1 MITNKMSS
9 SHTNRKSSES
19 FELKNSDLHD
29 KNYSIKESADYF
41 GDLEGKVNFTLFG
54 CGISFRVKGDD
65 IIYARRCAEYFEGI
79 TAENIAEYPAMNVL
93 FEALGRYISDLLDE
107 RGDDWELGGF
117 VFDDEPAL
125 ADILKVLTPVGLIFE
140 RHPCLSEE
148 ESPIAFSLKLSF
160 DPVPDEIAEIAAHGE
175 VPVYAGE
182 YRGVSP
188 WNERVLKKRWNYINV

>member
-19 FELKNSDLHD
+19 FELKDSDLHD
-29 KNYSIKESADYF
+29 KNYSIKESAGYF
-41 GDLEGKVNFTLFG
+41 GDLEGKFNFTLFG

-65 IIYARRCAEYFEGI
+65 IIYARRCAEFFEGI
-79 TAENIAEYPAMNVL
+79 TAENFAEYPAMSAL

-107 RGDDWELGGF
+107 RGEEIELGDF
-117 VFDDEPAL
+117 AFDEGSPITDL
-125 ADILKVLTPVGLIFE
+125 LKVLTPVGLTFE
-140 RHPCLSEE
+140 RLSCLSEE

-160 DPVPDEIAEIAAHGE
+160 DPVPDEIVEIAAHGD

-188 WNERVLKKRWNYINV
+188 WNEKLLRKRWNYING